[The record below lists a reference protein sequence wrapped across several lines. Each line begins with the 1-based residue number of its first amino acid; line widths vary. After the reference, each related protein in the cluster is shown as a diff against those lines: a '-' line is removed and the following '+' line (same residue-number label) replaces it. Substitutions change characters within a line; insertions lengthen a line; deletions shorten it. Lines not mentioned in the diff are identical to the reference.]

1 MEALFRV
8 RQRRL
13 LMCDERA
20 SGRLLYRSEI
30 MTVHKSR
37 PAPATHGHPPAAA
50 ADAPDVAAKQEPTY
64 QTSAAQPDSQAE
76 RSVLHPEWH
85 DPEWR
90 YYHGAWGG

>member
-1 MEALFRV
+1 
-8 RQRRL
+8 
-13 LMCDERA
+13 
-20 SGRLLYRSEI
+20 

-37 PAPATHGHPPAAA
+37 PATSTHGHPPAAA
-50 ADAPDVAAKQEPTY
+50 KDAPDVAAKQEPTY

>member
-1 MEALFRV
+1 
-8 RQRRL
+8 
-13 LMCDERA
+13 
-20 SGRLLYRSEI
+20 

-37 PAPATHGHPPAAA
+37 PDSAPHGHPPCEARRATAVNAA
-50 ADAPDVAAKQEPTY
+50 PEVAAKQEPTY
-64 QTSAAQPDSQAE
+64 QSSAAQPDSQAE

>member
-1 MEALFRV
+1 
-8 RQRRL
+8 
-13 LMCDERA
+13 
-20 SGRLLYRSEI
+20 

-37 PAPATHGHPPAAA
+37 PAAPAHDRPPTPVE
-50 ADAPDVAAKQEPTY
+50 DAQDIAAKQQPTY
-64 QTSAAQPDSQAE
+64 QSSAAQPESQAE

>member
-1 MEALFRV
+1 MFQAKAPVDVPLLA
-8 RQRRL
+8 RQRAFSL
-13 LMCDERA
+13 
-20 SGRLLYRSEI
+20 RSRI

-37 PAPATHGHPPAAA
+37 PATTTHGHPPAAA
-50 ADAPDVAAKQEPTY
+50 KDAPDVPARQEPTY